1 MSDIDRKLAESEKQ
15 IADIK
20 RQANNLEDA
29 AKARPS
35 SVAAEDLAL
44 MDRLL
49 AAWRTHREAISR
61 HPEFR
66 ERAQD
71 LALKKATGRDGES

>member
-15 IADIK
+15 IAEIK
-20 RQANNLEDA
+20 RQAHHLEDA

-35 SVAAEDLAL
+35 SIAAEDLAL